1 MSASVWHVHSMSS
14 MHILPAHLL
23 SVACRTLEVSDIHRQ
38 WQLDQWFGALHLH
51 WQPCSRYLMS
61 RCPCNHTQHPAQLQ
75 SFVGLNNIGCAA
87 QPITTRYEQLQPYLQ
102 CHSHFHIL
110 ACVGQHSTGMHSQGC
125 VFVSHAACKLLLHP
139 QPTSFQKRND
149 LKEHT

>member
-61 RCPCNHTQHPAQLQ
+61 RCPCNHTQLPAQLQ

-102 CHSHFHIL
+102 CHTSIYWLVLVNTVLECTHKAVCLSAMQLANSCCTLSPPAFRNATTLKSIL
-110 ACVGQHSTGMHSQGC
+110 
-125 VFVSHAACKLLLHP
+125 
-139 QPTSFQKRND
+139 D
-149 LKEHT
+149 